1 MKKLSSSLFTT
12 CLLLSTTFSA
22 IAQEHSYQVEMDSIN
37 NTLTYQRGLISLK
50 NGIAEIQ
57 VPEGFKYLDAP
68 QSNYVISSLWGN
80 PDSESSLGML
90 FPENMGP
97 MDLDSWAFNI
107 QFDEMGYVE
116 DDDAEEIDY
125 NELLVEMQSESSEL
139 NEERMRDGYEPI
151 SLVGWAAKPYY
162 DKDKHI
168 LHWAKELKFGEE
180 EINTLNYNVRVLGR
194 KGVLVLNAIASIGDL
209 EVVNQNIGKV
219 TDIVRFSDGNAYSD
233 FNPTVDKVAAYSIG
247 GLVAGKVLAKVGFF
261 ALLLKFWKVIAV
273 AFVGI
278 GSYILKFFKGRKN
291 EYTH

>member
-1 MKKLSSSLFTT
+1 MCATS
-12 CLLLSTTFSA
+12 LLLGADFSA
-22 IAQEHSYQVEMDSIN
+22 SAQEHSYKLEMDSIN
-37 NTLTYQRGLISLK
+37 STLTYQRGLISLK

-90 FPENMGP
+90 FPESMGP

-107 QFDEMGYVE
+107 QYDEMGYVE

-125 NELLVEMQSESSEL
+125 DELLVEMQSEASEL
-139 NEERMRDGYEPI
+139 NAERMQDGYEPI

-162 DKDKHI
+162 DQDKHI

-194 KGVLVLNAIASIGDL
+194 KGVLVLNAIASIDDL
-209 EVVNQNIGKV
+209 EVVNQNIDRV
-219 TDIVRFSDGNAYSD
+219 TDIVKFSDGNAYSD

-247 GLVAGKVLAKVGFF
+247 GLVAGKVLAKAGFF
-261 ALLLKFWKVIAV
+261 ALLLKFWKIIAV
-273 AFVGI
+273 AFVAI
-278 GSYILKFFKGRKN
+278 GSYIVKFFKGSKN